1 MPRTHPFVLQQ
12 NVRQRTP
19 KPHCLLGRGANEL
32 VPCQHVHGPTRE
44 KKNEATSV
52 PSALALHS
60 TWSRG
65 RRRQRASV
73 PPGSQ
78 HGSARGTTTTALG
91 PPRATAP
98 PSHGRPPAAPSRTS
112 LLTTA
117 RRTGDS
123 QTPPT
128 VALTEAGYNRR
139 TPPRPAERRQRSP
152 RPRLGAGPCPG
163 CAPRPCPA
171 AYRPRLG
178 SPCHLRGATVV
189 CLKAALLCGERRGVL
204 AASPRHQ
211 KSQ

>member
-1 MPRTHPFVLQQ
+1 MLNNPSLPYRAIYRITASQRHFNPERSDPVAPSERHRLRPSRLPARLSPRHHHDRP
-12 NVRQRTP
+12 RP
-19 KPHCLLGRGANEL
+19 APCHSPA
-32 VPCQHVHGPTRE
+32 VPR
-44 KKNEATSV
+44 
-52 PSALALHS
+52 
-60 TWSRG
+60 
-65 RRRQRASV
+65 
-73 PPGSQ
+73 
-78 HGSARGTTTTALG
+78 
-91 PPRATAP
+91 P

-189 CLKAALLCGERRGVL
+189 CSLHLHDIKNLSETAALVSQCKPTARYLCVTDRHVK
-204 AASPRHQ
+204 SPAQMDFHTDDFRP
-211 KSQ
+211 S